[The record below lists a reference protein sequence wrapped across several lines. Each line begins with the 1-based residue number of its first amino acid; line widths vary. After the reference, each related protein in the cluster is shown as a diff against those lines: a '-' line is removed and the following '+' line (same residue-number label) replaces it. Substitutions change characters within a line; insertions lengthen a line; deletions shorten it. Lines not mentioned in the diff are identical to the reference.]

1 MRKFLNITLTIL
13 LLSFFIA
20 TMLSGNFLKRSI
32 VNGNSVPEWI
42 NLIIHDIELEQ
53 WDEANKKTSE
63 LSNSWDKIVKKVQFS
78 SERDEINNFSVN
90 ISRLQGS
97 ILTQNKNDAILEL
110 YEAYEHWDEL
120 GNWETYFK

>member
-78 SERDEINNFSVN
+78 SERDEINNFT
-90 ISRLQGS
+90 RLQGS

-120 GNWETYFK
+120 GN

>member
-97 ILTQNKNDAILEL
+97 ILTQNKNDSILEL

-120 GNWETYFK
+120 GN